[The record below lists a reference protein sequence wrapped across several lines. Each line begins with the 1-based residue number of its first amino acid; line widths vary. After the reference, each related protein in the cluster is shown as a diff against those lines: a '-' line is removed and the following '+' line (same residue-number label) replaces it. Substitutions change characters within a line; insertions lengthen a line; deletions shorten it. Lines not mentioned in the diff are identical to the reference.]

1 MKGMVNFDYGVA
13 SIFGQWLAH
22 MGDEHAS
29 VKYVDVLNDIIKLGY
44 GLISTLIIL
53 MQCARVRNKND
64 VRGNPTY
71 KRDEVGF
78 LLANFLIHDG
88 GGQKAIY
95 FSYPSPTSILP

>member
-1 MKGMVNFDYGVA
+1 
-13 SIFGQWLAH
+13 
-22 MGDEHAS
+22 
-29 VKYVDVLNDIIKLGY
+29 
-44 GLISTLIIL
+44 
-53 MQCARVRNKND
+53 MQCAWVRNKND

-95 FSYPSPTSILP
+95 FSYPSPTSIPP